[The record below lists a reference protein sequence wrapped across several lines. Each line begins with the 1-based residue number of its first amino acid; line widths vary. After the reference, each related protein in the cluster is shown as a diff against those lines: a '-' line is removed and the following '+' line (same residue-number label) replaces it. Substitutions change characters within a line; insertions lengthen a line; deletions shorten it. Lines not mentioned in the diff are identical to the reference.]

1 MLQGFIST
9 LVLHTLRN
17 RTRRPEAVNI
27 GTYRKEASDRAW
39 RAVLRLEKVLKQHS
53 HMISYSIFYQNDL
66 AWEDIFHKTLE
77 GNA

>member
-27 GTYRKEASDRAW
+27 GTYRKDASDRAW
-39 RAVLRLEKVLKQHS
+39 RTVLRLEEVLTVGYHILS
-53 HMISYSIFYQNDL
+53 
-66 AWEDIFHKTLE
+66 E
-77 GNA
+77 